1 MIVTKIMVGI
11 PEQPLAEGVTI
22 YSTVPAVVP
31 EFVRVCAIANPPE
44 ALAPVIPPLIA
55 PTVQLKLAPLTLLFK
70 AIFVAVPLQIVV
82 GLAVITFGVGFT
94 VTVTVKLLPGQGM
107 DVVGVT
113 V

>member
-1 MIVTKIMVGI
+1 MIPGLSKVCVI
-11 PEQPLAEGVTI
+11 A
-22 YSTVPAVVP
+22 VPP
-31 EFVRVCAIANPPE
+31 DDD
-44 ALAPVIPPLIA
+44 APVIPPVMV

-70 AIFVAVPLQIVV
+70 AIFVAEPLQIVV

>member
-1 MIVTKIMVGI
+1 MFPG
-11 PEQPLAEGVTI
+11 L
-22 YSTVPAVVP
+22 
-31 EFVRVCAIANPPE
+31 VRVCSIVVPDD
-44 ALAPVIPPLIA
+44 ALAPVIPPVIA
-55 PTVQLKLAPLTLLFK
+55 PIVQLKLAPLTLLFK

>member
-1 MIVTKIMVGI
+1 VI
-11 PEQPLAEGVTI
+11 PGLSKVCVIA
-22 YSTVPAVVP
+22 VPP
-31 EFVRVCAIANPPE
+31 DDD
-44 ALAPVIPPLIA
+44 APVIPPVMVPI
-55 PTVQLKLAPLTLLFK
+55 VQLNAVPDTLPDN

-82 GLAVITFGVGFT
+82 GLAVNTFGVGFT

>member
-1 MIVTKIMVGI
+1 MFPG
-11 PEQPLAEGVTI
+11 
-22 YSTVPAVVP
+22 
-31 EFVRVCAIANPPE
+31 FVRVWSSVVPDD
-44 ALAPVIPPLIA
+44 ALAPVIPPVMVPI
-55 PTVQLKLAPLTLLFK
+55 VQLKRAPLTLLFK

-82 GLAVITFGVGFT
+82 GLAVDTFGVGFT

>member
-1 MIVTKIMVGI
+1 MFPG
-11 PEQPLAEGVTI
+11 
-22 YSTVPAVVP
+22 
-31 EFVRVCAIANPPE
+31 FVRVCSIVVPDD
-44 ALAPVIPPLIA
+44 ALAPVIPPVIA
-55 PTVQLKLAPLTLLFK
+55 PIVQLKLAPLTLLFK

-82 GLAVITFGVGFT
+82 GLAVDTFGVGFT